1 MGQRRSAAAQREAN
15 RIAQESLE
23 FSKQQ
28 SEDAKRER
36 EEQRAIVEAEKK
48 KFEEIQFENIY
59 EEVEV
64 NTAAAEFAMEQANQ
78 QRANI
83 LSSLK
88 QAAGGTGVAALA
100 QALANQ
106 GILQSRQA
114 AIDIGKQE
122 QAGRQM
128 ALAGEQY
135 VREARIGQRST
146 MLGMEM
152 GQAAGANTAFQQSLA
167 NVQSAYGTQAQMKS
181 AEASMY
187 AQQHAAIVGGVAS
200 IAGSVAM
207 GASGA
212 SMTIPAFLGIQP

>member
-1 MGQRRSAAAQREAN
+1 MGASRAASAQREAN
-15 RIAQESLE
+15 RIARESFE

-28 SEDAKRER
+28 AEDARRER
-36 EEQRAIVEAEKK
+36 EEQRAIVQTEKK

-59 EEVEV
+59 EEIEV

-122 QAGRQM
+122 QAGREM

-135 VREARIGQRST
+135 VQGARIGQRST

-152 GQAAGANTAFQQSLA
+152 GQAAGTNAAFQQSLA
-167 NVQSAYGTQAQMKS
+167 NVQSAYGMQAQMKS

-187 AQQHAAIVGGVAS
+187 SQQHAAIVGGVAS

-212 SMTIPAFLGIQP
+212 GMTIPAFLGTG